1 MRLNNTHL
9 HHIHKINLIYC
20 CLVFLSTIAG
30 HIGRLRQT
38 SPLLQQIS
46 QATDGTLQLA
56 TWDLHPAQV
65 ANLIY
70 MSSAAPVSETRRTIF
85 ENYFAHN
92 QGMCSS
98 ENICD
103 HLRSSC
109 LGSSGIIWDHLG
121 SPGIIWEDSG
131 RGSGKSLGGAS
142 EALAGLVAPEMSWK
156 LYLHKVAP
164 LCSCLQKL
172 H

>member
-121 SPGIIWEDSG
+121 SPGTTWDHLGSKRLG
-131 RGSGKSLGGAS
+131 VLKVGVTKSGK
-142 EALAGLVAPEMSWK
+142 
-156 LYLHKVAP
+156 
-164 LCSCLQKL
+164 
-172 H
+172 